1 MTPIARLRLARVL
14 RAASTAVLAC
24 AGAAATVPALAA
36 KPCEAVAGQ
45 INELASYKETNKALL
60 RRYQDCLAAAEVCS
74 LTQEHDGTDG
84 MVLSG
89 TAAGLVDDGLDR
101 SSVMTA
107 YQDER
112 AGTCL
117 FVIHTGGS
125 AASWLFHGWSVRGGR
140 AEPIPQMERFSHRA
154 DFESTHALVGLL
166 GQARAWALARTGP

>member
-1 MTPIARLRLARVL
+1 MASTARHRLARVL
-14 RAASTAVLAC
+14 RAVPPLVLAGTC
-24 AGAAATVPALAA
+24 VAIAMPALAA
-36 KPCEAVAGQ
+36 KPCEAVAAQ
-45 INELASYKETNKALL
+45 LNELASYKETNKALL
-60 RRYQDCLAAAEVCS
+60 RNYQDCLAVSEVCS

-89 TAAGLVDDGLDR
+89 TASGLVDDGLDR

-117 FVIHTGGS
+117 FAIHTGGS
-125 AASWLFHGWSVRGGR
+125 ASSWLFHGWSVRGGR

-166 GQARAWALARTGP
+166 GQARAWAVARTGQ